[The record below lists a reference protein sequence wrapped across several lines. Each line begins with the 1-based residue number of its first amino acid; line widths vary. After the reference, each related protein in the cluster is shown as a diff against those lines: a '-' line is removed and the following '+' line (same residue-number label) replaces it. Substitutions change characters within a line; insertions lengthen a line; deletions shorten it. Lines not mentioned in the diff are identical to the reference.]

1 MKWGG
6 NYGIVAAGTIVRVLS
21 GGY

>member
-1 MKWGG
+1 MRWCE
-6 NYGIVAAGTIVRVLS
+6 NYGIVAAGTIVLVLS